1 MEDAKQSVDVV
12 PGAAVEGAGPGG
24 LTSRRRRISG
34 ALQRRIDAA
43 IRQPIV
49 SEASREARYRRL
61 LSGQI
66 IRLNPSQSRRG
77 RRVELRKAWL
87 AYVASRGGV
96 GPVMRRKAWG
106 AAP

>member
-12 PGAAVEGAGPGG
+12 PGAAVEGAAAGFGA
-24 LTSRRRRISG
+24 RRRRISG

-49 SEASREARYRRL
+49 SEASHDARYHRY

-66 IRLNPSQSRRG
+66 VRLNPSQSRRG
-77 RRVELRKAWL
+77 RRVELRREWL
-87 AYVASRGGV
+87 EYVASRHGV
-96 GPVMRRKAWG
+96 GPVMRRKVWG
-106 AAP
+106 RSE

>member
-1 MEDAKQSVDVV
+1 MEDAKQSVEIV
-12 PGAAVEGAGPGG
+12 PGAAVEGAGPSVIG
-24 LTSRRRRISG
+24 RRRRISG

-49 SEASREARYRRL
+49 SEASRGARYRRM

-77 RRVELRKAWL
+77 RKVELRKAWL
-87 AYVASRGGV
+87 AYVASRHGV
-96 GPVMRRKAWG
+96 GPVMARKAWG
-106 AAP
+106 AA